1 MSQGGRPLLAPG
13 AESASAADATE
24 LARLVAGDHS
34 EPHRLL
40 GAHPAR
46 EGGRNGVV
54 VRAFH
59 PDAVATECLP
69 ASGGPPLAM
78 HPLGP
83 GGVFGVFLPDVS
95 PSLAYRVRFHF
106 ADGQVWEREEPY
118 RFLPTLGDLD
128 LHLFN
133 EGTHRRLWEALGAH
147 ARRVDGVDGTAFAVW
162 APSARRV
169 SVVGD
174 FCGWDGRVFPMRT
187 LGSSGVFEL
196 FVPGVS
202 PGALYKFE
210 IKTRDG
216 ALRLKTDP
224 FARAMELPPGS
235 ASRVSASSYRWG
247 DEAWLAERARRDP
260 VREPLAVYEVHLGSW
275 ARVLEEGNRPL
286 TYREIA
292 PRLVEHVRRLGF
304 THIELLPVMEH
315 PFAGSWGYQVTGYY
329 APTSRWGD
337 PDDFRF
343 LVDHCHQNGIGVLLD
358 WVPAH
363 FPKDDF
369 ALRRFD
375 GSALFEHE
383 DPRLGEHPDWGTL
396 IFNYG
401 RHEVRNFLVAN
412 ALYWL
417 EEFHADGLRV
427 DAVASMLYRDY
438 SRRDGEW
445 MPNVHGGRENLEAID
460 FLRTLNSVIEAEQP
474 GCIMIA
480 EESTAWPGVTAPVS
494 EDGLGFTFKWNMG
507 WMHDTLLFFAL
518 DPVHRRFH
526 LNDLTFAMLYEYT
539 ERFLMP
545 LSHDE
550 VVHGKGSLLRK
561 MPGDEWQRFA
571 NLRLLL
577 AYQWTRPGKKLL
589 FMGTELASWN
599 EWHHETSLDW
609 HLAGDPLRA
618 GFARFLEDLGRLY
631 RESPSLWRWDHD
643 PAGFSWI
650 DCSDANNTVLAYR
663 RSDGDAMLL
672 VVLNGTP
679 VPREDYRVGAPV
691 AGRWRIRL
699 ASDDPRYGGSG
710 WWLPPG
716 FESEPVPSHG
726 HAQSLRLRLPPL
738 GALVLEPAGR

>member
-1 MSQGGRPLLAPG
+1 MSQGSRPLLAREAEPVWAVEPG
-13 AESASAADATE
+13 E
-24 LARLVAGDHS
+24 LARLVTGDHS
-34 EPHRLL
+34 EPHRVL
-40 GAHPAR
+40 GAHPAW
-46 EGGRNGVV
+46 ESGRPGAV
-54 VRAFH
+54 VRVFH
-59 PDAVATECLP
+59 PDAVAAECLL
-69 ASGGPPLAM
+69 AADGPPLAM
-78 HPLGP
+78 HSLGP
-83 GGVFGVFLPDVS
+83 GGAFGLFLTGVS
-95 PSLAYRVRFHF
+95 LPLAYRVRFHF
-106 ADGQVWEREEPY
+106 ADGQIWEREDPY

-147 ARRVDGVDGTAFAVW
+147 ARRMDGVDGTAFAVW

-216 ALRLKTDP
+216 SLRLKTDP

-235 ASRVSASSYRWG
+235 ASRVTASSYRWG
-247 DEAWLAERARRDP
+247 DESWLAERARRDP

-275 ARVLEEGNRPL
+275 ARVLEESNRPL

-292 PRLVEHVRRLGF
+292 PRLVEHVRRFGF

-329 APTSRWGD
+329 APTARWGD

-343 LVDHCHQNGIGVLLD
+343 LVDHCHQHGIGVILD

-401 RHEVRNFLVAN
+401 RHEVRNFLLAN

-438 SRRDGEW
+438 SRRAGDW
-445 MPNVHGGRENLEAID
+445 MPNVYGGRENLEAID
-460 FLRTLNSVIEAEQP
+460 FLRTLNAVIEAEHP
-474 GCIMIA
+474 GCMMIA

-507 WMHDTLLFFAL
+507 WMHDTLLFFSK

-526 LNDLTFAMLYEYT
+526 LNDLTFAMLYEYS

-577 AYQWTRPGKKLL
+577 AYQWTRPGKKLV

-609 HLAGDPLRA
+609 HLAGEPLRA
-618 GFARFLEDLGRLY
+618 GLARFLEDLGRLY
-631 RESPSLWRWDHD
+631 RESPCLWRWDHD
-643 PAGFSWI
+643 PAGFAWI
-650 DCSDANNTVLAYR
+650 DCSDAENTVLAYR
-663 RSDGDAMLL
+663 RSDGDALLL

-679 VPREDYRVGAPV
+679 VPREDYRLGAPV
-691 AGRWRIRL
+691 AGRWRIRM

-710 WWLPPG
+710 WWLPPA
-716 FESEPVPSHG
+716 FESEPVPAHG

>member
-1 MSQGGRPLLAPG
+1 MSQGSRPLLAREAEPVWSVDPG
-13 AESASAADATE
+13 E
-24 LARLVAGDHS
+24 LARLVTGDHS
-34 EPHRLL
+34 EPHRVL
-40 GAHPAR
+40 GAHPAW
-46 EGGRNGVV
+46 EAGRAGAV

-59 PDAVATECLP
+59 PDAVAAECLL
-69 ASGGPPLAM
+69 ASGGPPFAM
-78 HPLGP
+78 HSLGP
-83 GGVFGVFLPDVS
+83 GGVFGLFLPDLS
-95 PSLAYRVRFHF
+95 LPLAYRVRFHF
-106 ADGQVWEREEPY
+106 ADGQIWEREDPY

-147 ARRVDGVDGTAFAVW
+147 ARRVDGVDGTTFAVW

-235 ASRVSASSYRWG
+235 ASRVTASSYRWG

-260 VREPLAVYEVHLGSW
+260 VREPLAIYEVHLGSW
-275 ARVLEEGNRPL
+275 ARVIEEGNRPL

-292 PRLVEHVRRLGF
+292 PRLVEHVRRFGF

-337 PDDFRF
+337 PDDLRF
-343 LVDHCHQNGIGVLLD
+343 LVDHCHQHGIGVILD

-401 RHEVRNFLVAN
+401 RHEVRNFLMAN

-417 EEFHADGLRV
+417 DEFHVDGLRV

-438 SRRDGEW
+438 SRRAGEW

-460 FLRTLNSVIEAEQP
+460 FLRTLNAVIEAEQP
-474 GCIMIA
+474 GCIMVA

-507 WMHDTLLFFAL
+507 WMHDTLLFFSK

-526 LNDLTFAMLYEYT
+526 LNDLTFAMLYEYS

-561 MPGDEWQRFA
+561 MTGDEWQRFA

-577 AYQWTRPGKKLL
+577 TYQWTRPGKKLV

-609 HLAGDPLRA
+609 HLAADPLRV
-618 GFARFLEDLGRLY
+618 GLARFLEDLGRLY
-631 RESPSLWRWDHD
+631 RESPCLWRWDHD

-650 DCSDANNTVLAYR
+650 DCSDAENTVLAYR

-679 VPREDYRVGAPV
+679 VPREGYRLGAPV
-691 AGRWRIRL
+691 PGRWRIRM

-710 WWLPPG
+710 WWLPPA
-716 FESEPVPSHG
+716 FESEPVPAHG